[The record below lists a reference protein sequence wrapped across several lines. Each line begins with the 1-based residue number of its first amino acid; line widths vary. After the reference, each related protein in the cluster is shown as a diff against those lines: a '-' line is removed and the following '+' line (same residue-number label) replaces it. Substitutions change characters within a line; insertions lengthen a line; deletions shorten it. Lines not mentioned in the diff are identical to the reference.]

1 MKNHTVVKRYARALL
16 ELGKADG
23 QYARYGQ
30 ELKELTASFNG
41 AGDIVKVLVSPVFPK
56 GLCRNMLDRI
66 IKGAGLS
73 PLVANFIYLLMDK
86 GRLADLPDIAE
97 AYNVLSDAEKGVVR
111 AQLTSATP
119 LESKEV
125 EAIRSSL
132 SKFTGKTVEL
142 SLTEDPAIIGGL
154 VAKLGDLTIDGS
166 VRTQINKL
174 SEQLDAL

>member
-30 ELKELTASFNG
+30 ELKQLAAAFNE
-41 AGDIVKVLVSPVFPK
+41 AGDIVKALVSPAFPK
-56 GLCRNMLDRI
+56 GLRRNMVDEI

-73 PLVANFIYLLMDK
+73 PLVANFVHLLMDK
-86 GRLADLPDIAE
+86 GRLADLPDIAD

-111 AQLTSATP
+111 AQLTSAAS
-119 LESKEV
+119 LDQKEV

-142 SLTEDPAIIGGL
+142 NLTEDPTIIGGL

-174 SEQLDAL
+174 SERLDAL

>member
-1 MKNHTVVKRYARALL
+1 MKNHTVAKRYARALL

-23 QYARYGQ
+23 QYVRYGQ
-30 ELKELTASFNG
+30 ELKDLAASFDG
-41 AGDIVKVLVSPVFPK
+41 AGEIVKALLSPAFPLRLRQGMVDK
-56 GLCRNMLDRI
+56 I
-66 IKGAGLS
+66 IKNAGLS
-73 PLVANFIYLLMDK
+73 PLVANFVHLLMDK

-111 AQLTSATP
+111 AQLTSANP
-119 LESKEV
+119 LDLKEV
-125 EAIRSSL
+125 EAIRVSL

-142 SLTEDPAIIGGL
+142 SLAEDPGLIGGL